1 MSTLI
6 SVRAVFSE
14 PIQSGTLVMQLRN
27 SASQLLAAAVTYDAP
42 SRTATLDPT
51 AELTGSQA
59 FTVTVSGARD
69 TAGNIM
75 TAVSW
80 TFTTGTAGF
89 QDIVLPQTGL
99 VDPTVIQFASDGK
112 IFVAE
117 KSGRIYAFDSL
128 ADTTPTLVIDLR
140 TAVHNFWDRGMLGM
154 VLHPNYPAT
163 PYIYVMYA
171 FDAIPGG
178 AAPRWGTAGQVGDPC
193 PTPPGATDNGCVVTG
208 RISRLNV
215 VNPGLWPLGAASE
228 DVLVTDWF
236 QQFPSHSTGALAFG
250 ADGALYATGG
260 DGASFNYVDS
270 GQTASTPSAN
280 DPAGQ
285 GGALRSQ
292 DIRTSGDPVTLDGSV
307 IRIDPDTGPGAAGQS
322 AVHRSGRERQAH
334 RRARPAQSVPP
345 DRPAGHERTVD
356 RRRRLGHVGGDQPRP
371 RRQRRDRRQLRL
383 ALLRRGRDPERVSA
397 VRHLPAAAGQCG
409 HGSVLHLQPQR
420 AGRER
425 RSVPDGQLVDRGAR
439 LLSGRRRHLP
449 RHLQERAVLC
459 GLLPKLHLG
468 DAGGRQWPSR
478 IRPTA

>member
-1 MSTLI
+1 
-6 SVRAVFSE
+6 
-14 PIQSGTLVMQLRN
+14 
-27 SASQLLAAAVTYDAP
+27 
-42 SRTATLDPT
+42 
-51 AELTGSQA
+51 
-59 FTVTVSGARD
+59 
-69 TAGNIM
+69 M

-89 QDIVLPQTGL
+89 QDLVLPQTGL
-99 VDPTVIQFASDGK
+99 VDPTVIQFAADGK

-154 VLHPNYPAT
+154 ALHPNYPAT
-163 PYIYVMYA
+163 PYIYVLYA
-171 FDAIPGG
+171 YDAIPGG

-215 VNPGLWPLGAASE
+215 VNPGQWPLGAASE
-228 DVLVTDWF
+228 EVLVTDWF

-270 GQTASTPSAN
+270 GQTASTPPAN
-280 DPAGQ
+280 DPASQ

-307 IRIDPDTGPGAAGQS
+307 IRIDPDTG
-322 AVHRSGRERQAH
+322 
-334 RRARPAQSVPP
+334 
-345 DRPAGHERTVD
+345 
-356 RRRRLGHVGGDQPRP
+356 
-371 RRQRRDRRQLRL
+371 L
-383 ALLRRGRDPERVSA
+383 ALPDNPRFTDPDANGKRIVAHGLRNPFRLTVRPGTNEVWIGDVGWNTWEEINRVLDGSDAVVDNFGWPCFEGAGTQSGYQPFGICQGLAGER
-397 VRHLPAAAGQCG
+397 RHGP
-409 HGSVLHLQPQR
+409 VLHLQSRR
-420 AGRER
+420 AGRDR
-425 RSVPDGQLVDRGAR
+425 RGVPDRQLVDRRAR
-439 LLSGRRRHLP
+439 LLSGVRRDLP
-449 RHLQERAVLC
+449 RRLQEGAVLR
-459 GLLPKLHLG
+459 GLLAQLHLG
-468 DAGGRQWPSR
+468 DAARAPMASP